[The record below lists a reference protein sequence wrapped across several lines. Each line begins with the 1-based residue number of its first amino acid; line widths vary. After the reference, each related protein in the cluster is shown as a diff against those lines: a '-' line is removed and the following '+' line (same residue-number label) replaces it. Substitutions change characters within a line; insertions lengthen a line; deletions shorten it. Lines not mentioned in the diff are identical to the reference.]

1 LRLENKAIDLFKE
14 CLTADLAYYEIRN
27 FLLNTKRIDLA
38 KDFLKVMRFL
48 NIENVDL
55 NEEVMTIAINEN
67 LTYYDAVFLF
77 LSKKYKIPIV
87 SDDNDLMNKGAIRS
101 SEIIKGL

>member
-1 LRLENKAIDLFKE
+1 
-14 CLTADLAYYEIRN
+14 
-27 FLLNTKRIDLA
+27 LNTKRIDLA
-38 KDFLKVMRFL
+38 KDFLKVIRFL

-55 NEEVMTIAINEN
+55 SEEVLSIANSEN

-87 SDDNDLMNKGAIRS
+87 SDDNYLIIKGAIKS

>member
-1 LRLENKAIDLFKE
+1 LENKAIDLFKE
-14 CLTADLAYYEIRN
+14 CLTAYLAYYKIGN
-27 FLLNTKRIDLA
+27 LLLNTKRIDLA

-87 SDDNDLMNKGAIRS
+87 SDDNDLMNKGAIKS